1 MQLKISQ
8 ISLSNSLVITC
19 VTYHKKYEIA
29 ILDAKQQIKCL
40 NLPNVW
46 KWLRRMKKVRTEKRK
61 QIKTKKQKQNKE
73 QNKLGNLKLNN
84 KTIGWLEFPLS

>member
-1 MQLKISQ
+1 MKMQLKISQ

-19 VTYHKKYEIA
+19 VNYHKNYKIG
-29 ILDAKQQIKCL
+29 ILDAKLQIKCL

-46 KWLRRMKKVRTEKRK
+46 KWLRRMKKVRTEKIK

-73 QNKLGNLKLNN
+73 QSKIGNLKLNN
-84 KTIGWLEFPLS
+84 KTIG